1 MHVKQLTELLINGL
15 RELNL
20 DTAKADKLIE
30 YVLLLEKWNK
40 TYNITAI
47 RDLKQMVILHLIDSA
62 SVYRYLKGNSIIDV
76 GTGGGIPGIIFAIL
90 NPQLDLTLLDSSQKK
105 TRFLRFAQRQLKL
118 TNLKIVCQRV
128 EKFQAIKPY
137 DVVISRAFTEVGNFL
152 KLAGHLCANS
162 GQMLA
167 MKGPRIESEK
177 NTLSLGFE
185 LVQDFDVRV
194 PFLEAQ
200 RRLLVFNKL

>member
-1 MHVKQLTELLINGL
+1 MHVKQLKELLISGL
-15 RELNL
+15 KELNL
-20 DTAKADKLIE
+20 DTAQADKLID

-62 SVYRYLKGNSIIDV
+62 SVYRYLSGNSIIDV
-76 GTGGGIPGIIFAIL
+76 GTGGGIPGIIFAII
-90 NPQLDLTLLDSSQKK
+90 NPQLNLTLLDSSQKK

-118 TNLKIVCQRV
+118 ANVTVVCQRV
-128 EKFQAIKPY
+128 EKFQANKPF

-152 KLAGHLCANS
+152 KLSGHLCADS

-177 NTLSLGFE
+177 NVQELGFE
-185 LVQDFDVRV
+185 LVRDIDVEV
-194 PFLEAQ
+194 PLLEAQ

>member
-1 MHVKQLTELLINGL
+1 MHQKQLTELLVNGL
-15 RELNL
+15 EQLKL
-20 DTAKADKLIE
+20 DSSKARQLID
-30 YVLLLEKWNK
+30 YILLLEKWNK

-90 NPQLDLTLLDSSQKK
+90 NPQLKITLLDSSQKK
-105 TRFLRFAQRQLKL
+105 TRFLRFAQRQLKIANV
-118 TNLKIVCQRV
+118 TVVCQRV
-128 EKFQAIKPY
+128 EKFQANKPF

-152 KLAGHLCANS
+152 KLSGHLCAHS

-177 NTLSLGFE
+177 NAQEQGFE
-185 LVQDFDVRV
+185 LEQDIDVKV

-200 RRLLVFNKL
+200 RRLLVFKKL